1 MQLIGY
7 LKRKISVSK
16 GLALNFTYLYLIQL
30 CFSNLII
37 VQIYASVILGF
48 AANFACTPLFF
59 ELAAEISYPVGEGV
73 VAGFMTFWWTV
84 IGIIFLSVFFIKN
97 IGMYLYL

>member
-1 MQLIGY
+1 M
-7 LKRKISVSK
+7 
-16 GLALNFTYLYLIQL
+16 
-30 CFSNLII
+30 
-37 VQIYASVILGF
+37 GF

-97 IGMYLYL
+97 IGMYLLRVDLLIYLDVSKV

>member
-1 MQLIGY
+1 MHITSFWLISLVQLY
-7 LKRKISVSK
+7 VSV
-16 GLALNFTYLYLIQL
+16 L
-30 CFSNLII
+30 
-37 VQIYASVILGF
+37 LGF

-59 ELAAEISYPVGEGV
+59 ELAAEIAYPVGEGV

-97 IGMYLYL
+97 IGS